1 VDEYSAL
8 ITGSFLRD
16 DGFLNLFANFLYVL
30 FRRGESEYEDAEDP
44 FQKGRIPFITVHQA
58 KGLEFPVVVLAN
70 PRKKDSEPQL
80 IETMVRPLL
89 RRKGEPPNRM
99 ARFDVMRM
107 FYVALSRAKNLLV
120 IAHYRGVGQQTYEPF
135 ADLLEKATLI
145 PDLNIGS
152 VPVADEKEQE
162 LPHTF
167 SYTGDYLFYRK
178 CPRQYM
184 LYRQYGFVPSRSQ
197 TMFFGSLVHQTLDDL
212 HQRLIS
218 ARANP

>member
-1 VDEYSAL
+1 M
-8 ITGSFLRD
+8 
-16 DGFLNLFANFLYVL
+16 
-30 FRRGESEYEDAEDP
+30 
-44 FQKGRIPFITVHQA
+44 VH
-58 KGLEFPVVVLAN
+58 
-70 PRKKDSEPQL
+70 
-80 IETMVRPLL
+80 PLM
-89 RRKGEPPNRM
+89 RRKGEPLDRM

-120 IAHYRGVGQQTYEPF
+120 IAHYKGQGQHIHEPF
-135 ADLLEKATLI
+135 SDLLDKAVRI
-145 PDLNIGS
+145 PDLKVGS
-152 VPVADEKEQE
+152 LPVADEKEQE

-218 ARANP
+218 AKTNS